1 MTQEKSAE
9 QFDEKA
15 AHDVANLY
23 EIKNVIDYEEVGP
36 RTIVDTFK
44 AGMRWQHAQSA
55 KKIAEFEA
63 ENKRLREKLRESF
76 SSIAAE
82 NNLGLSEL
90 EYMPREE
97 LISLIKNRFRFL
109 PMEVK

>member
-1 MTQEKSAE
+1 MTQEKIAE
-9 QFDEKA
+9 LPKTISREEAFEVTMEEA
-15 AHDVANLY
+15 FEVT
-23 EIKNVIDYEEVGP
+23 IKL
-36 RTIVDTFK
+36 FK
-44 AGMRWQHAQSA
+44 EHKEQSD
-55 KKIAEFEA
+55 KKIAELEA
-63 ENKRLREKLRESF
+63 ENKKLREKLRESF